1 MLSPCEGVVPEYLGL
16 TLQSDPFINRVTA
29 NSIGI
34 AYPAIAETRLGTFHV
49 AMPPDTGEQR
59 AIVEQ
64 VRDETATLTTWIE
77 RTQREIDLIR
87 EYRMRL
93 IADVVT
99 GKLDVRHLALPPS
112 DEQIEP
118 EDLIEDIEGDEPQ
131 PDDDPEPV
139 EEADEL

>member
-1 MLSPCEGVVPEYLGL
+1 MLSPREGVVPEYLGI
-16 TLQSDPFINRVTA
+16 TVQSDPFINRVTA

-49 AMPPDTGEQR
+49 AMPPDAGEQR
-59 AIVEQ
+59 ALVEQ
-64 VRDETATLTTWIE
+64 VRSETAALTAWIE

-99 GKLDVRHLALPPS
+99 GKVDVRGLARAESL
-112 DEQIEP
+112 DEDNDTGDDTEL
-118 EDLIEDIEGDEPQ
+118 EDTITDMYEESE
-131 PDDDPEPV
+131 DDDV
-139 EEADEL
+139 E